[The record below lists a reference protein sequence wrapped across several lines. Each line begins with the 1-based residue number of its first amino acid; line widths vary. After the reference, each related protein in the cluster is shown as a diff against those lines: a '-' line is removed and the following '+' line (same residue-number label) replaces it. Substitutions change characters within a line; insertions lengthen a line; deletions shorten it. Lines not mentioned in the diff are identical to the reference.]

1 MSRNERGDDERS
13 SAMSRGNIVEVQRV
27 TVSFDGFKVLD
38 ELDFSI
44 QRGELRFLIGPNG
57 AGKTTLLDILTGK
70 TKPSSGRVVF
80 HGGGESGQESVEV
93 NRLPEHALVRLG
105 IGRKFQTPAVFGSLT
120 VLENLEAAMGFRES
134 APGLLRGLSAQQERE
149 ISETLDRV
157 GLRRRADVRAA
168 VLAHGERQWLEIG
181 MLLVQQPKLLLLDE
195 PVAGMTRR
203 ERDRTGE
210 LVQEIAKQRSVL
222 VVEHD
227 MEFVRRY
234 ASTVTVLHAGRRLCE
249 GPVEEVQRDSKVIEV
264 YLGRAHDAGHARGGA
279 KAPVEAQAEER

>member
-1 MSRNERGDDERS
+1 MSGHDTGNQQRS
-13 SAMSRGNIVEVQRV
+13 DVMSRGNIVEVQQV

-38 ELDFSI
+38 GLDFSI
-44 QRGELRFLIGPNG
+44 GRGELRFLIGPNG
-57 AGKTTLLDILTGK
+57 AGKTTLLDILTGR
-70 TKPSSGRVVF
+70 TRPSSGRVVF
-80 HGGGESGQESVEV
+80 YGGGETGREAVEAQ
-93 NRLPEHALVRLG
+93 RLPEHALVRLG
-105 IGRKFQTPAVFGSLT
+105 VGRKFQTPAVFGSLT

-134 APGLLRGLSAQQERE
+134 APGLLRGLSAQQEKE
-149 ISETLDRV
+149 ISETLDRI

-210 LVQEIAKQRSVL
+210 LVQEIARHRSVL

-249 GPVEEVQRDSKVIEV
+249 GPVEEVQGDAKVIEV
-264 YLGRAHDAGHARGGA
+264 YLGRAHDAGRARGGA
-279 KAPVEAQAEER
+279 VAAAEER